1 MKKLCAVS
9 AMLLFVL
16 PFCFAQNFLP
26 KGTYRSPFENG
37 MSALSKG
44 GGIRGQ
50 RFLTPIIG
58 YENYVV
64 PGESNANAALLGLDF
79 MYRRN
84 SGFTVWFNNALILGN
99 ASYTTHRYEY
109 FSYPPYTRYYSYE
122 SGGFVSGWAG
132 EFLLGYSKTARNHQF
147 DFGAGLQT
155 AFGFGNAVLA
165 EFAAL
170 AFRFDYACFFNGKV
184 GITACI
190 TDGLGYG
197 KVGYS
202 PGFMNAFSIKL
213 GPIFKL

>member
-37 MSALSKG
+37 MSAISKG

-99 ASYTTHRYEY
+99 AIYTTRIYG
-109 FSYPPYTRYYSYE
+109 YYYDYDIRD
-122 SGGFVSGWAG
+122 GGFVFGWTG
-132 EFLLGYSKTARNHQF
+132 EFLLGYSKTAGRHQF

-155 AFGFGNAVLA
+155 AFGFGDALLA
-165 EFAAL
+165 EFAAF

-197 KVGYS
+197 MIGGRY
-202 PGFMNAFSIKL
+202 PAFINAFSIKL

>member
-1 MKKLCAVS
+1 
-9 AMLLFVL
+9 MLLFVL

-37 MSALSKG
+37 MTAISKS

-64 PGESNANAALLGLDF
+64 PGNSNANAALLGLDF

-99 ASYTTHRYEY
+99 AIYTPRTYAYYYYRYRE
-109 FSYPPYTRYYSYE
+109 
-122 SGGFVSGWAG
+122 GGFVSGWTG

-155 AFGFGNAVLA
+155 AFGTGGILLA
-165 EFAAL
+165 EFAAF

-184 GITACI
+184 GLDVCI
-190 TDGLGYG
+190 TDGLG
-197 KVGYS
+197 VGTAGNS
-202 PGFMNAFSIKL
+202 PGFMNTFSIKL
-213 GPIFKL
+213 GPVFKL

>member
-64 PGESNANAALLGLDF
+64 PGNSNANAALLGLDF

-99 ASYTTHRYEY
+99 AIYIYYTYDYYRYRE
-109 FSYPPYTRYYSYE
+109 
-122 SGGFVSGWAG
+122 GGFVFGWAG

-155 AFGFGNAVLA
+155 AFGFGDAVLA
-165 EFAAL
+165 EFAAF

-197 KVGYS
+197 MIGRY
-202 PGFMNAFSIKL
+202 PGFINAFSIKL

>member
-37 MSALSKG
+37 MSAISKG

-99 ASYTTHRYEY
+99 AIYYAY
-109 FSYPPYTRYYSYE
+109 YYYSSY
-122 SGGFVSGWAG
+122 SYRDGGFVFGWTG
-132 EFLLGYSKTARNHQF
+132 EFLLGYSKTTGRHQF

-155 AFGFGNAVLA
+155 AFGLGDAVLA
-165 EFAAL
+165 EFAAF

-197 KVGYS
+197 MVGNS

>member
-37 MSALSKG
+37 MSAISKG

-99 ASYTTHRYEY
+99 ANYTTRT
-109 FSYPPYTRYYSYE
+109 YTYYYDYWYRD
-122 SGGFVSGWAG
+122 GGFVFGWTG
-132 EFLLGYSKTARNHQF
+132 EFLLGYSKTAGRHQF

-155 AFGFGNAVLA
+155 AFGTGGILLA
-165 EFAAL
+165 EFAAF

-197 KVGYS
+197 MIGRY
-202 PGFMNAFSIKL
+202 PDFINAFSIKL
-213 GPIFKL
+213 GPVFKL

>member
-1 MKKLCAVS
+1 MKKVCAVS
-9 AMLLFVL
+9 AILLFVL

-26 KGTYRSPFENG
+26 KGRYRSPFENG
-37 MSALSKG
+37 MNGMTAISKS

-64 PGESNANAALLGLDF
+64 PGNSNANAFLLGLDF

-99 ASYTTHRYEY
+99 ASYTTHG
-109 FSYPPYTRYYSYE
+109 YYVYSR
-122 SGGFVSGWAG
+122 SGFVSGWAG

-155 AFGFGNAVLA
+155 AFGFGDALLA
-165 EFAAL
+165 EFAAVT
-170 AFRFDYACFFNGKV
+170 FRFDYACFFNGKV
-184 GITACI
+184 GLDVCI
-190 TDGLGYG
+190 TDGLG
-197 KVGYS
+197 VGTAGNS
-202 PGFMNAFSIKL
+202 PGFMNTFSIKL
-213 GPIFKL
+213 GPVFKL

>member
-37 MSALSKG
+37 MTAISKS

-64 PGESNANAALLGLDF
+64 PGNSNANAALLGLDF

-99 ASYTTHRYEY
+99 AIYYAY
-109 FSYPPYTRYYSYE
+109 YYYYYYSY
-122 SGGFVSGWAG
+122 SYRKGGFVSGWAG

-155 AFGFGNAVLA
+155 AFGFGDAVLA

-197 KVGYS
+197 MVGNS

>member
-37 MSALSKG
+37 MSAISKS

-99 ASYTTHRYEY
+99 AIYYAY
-109 FSYPPYTRYYSYE
+109 YYYSSY
-122 SGGFVSGWAG
+122 SYWDGGFVFGWTG
-132 EFLLGYSKTARNHQF
+132 EFLLGYSKTTGRHQF

-155 AFGFGNAVLA
+155 AFGLGDAVLA
-165 EFAAL
+165 EFAAF

-197 KVGYS
+197 RVGNS

>member
-37 MSALSKG
+37 MSAISKG

-64 PGESNANAALLGLDF
+64 PGNRNANAALLGLDF

-99 ASYTTHRYEY
+99 AIYTTHEYEY
-109 FSYPPYTRYYSYE
+109 IPYPPYQRRHTYK

-155 AFGFGNAVLA
+155 AFGFGDALLA

-197 KVGYS
+197 MIGRY
-202 PGFMNAFSIKL
+202 PNFINAFSIKL
-213 GPIFKL
+213 GPVFKL

>member
-58 YENYVV
+58 YVNYVV
-64 PGESNANAALLGLDF
+64 PGNSNANAALLGLDF

-99 ASYTTHRYEY
+99 ASYITRGYEY
-109 FSYPPYTRYYSYE
+109 FSYPP
-122 SGGFVSGWAG
+122 F
-132 EFLLGYSKTARNHQF
+132 H
-147 DFGAGLQT
+147 
-155 AFGFGNAVLA
+155 
-165 EFAAL
+165 
-170 AFRFDYACFFNGKV
+170 
-184 GITACI
+184 
-190 TDGLGYG
+190 
-197 KVGYS
+197 
-202 PGFMNAFSIKL
+202 
-213 GPIFKL
+213 

>member
-37 MSALSKG
+37 MTAISKS

-64 PGESNANAALLGLDF
+64 PGNSNANAALLGLDF

-99 ASYTTHRYEY
+99 AIYYAY
-109 FSYPPYTRYYSYE
+109 YYYYSYSYRE
-122 SGGFVSGWAG
+122 GGFVSGWAG

-155 AFGFGNAVLA
+155 AFGFGDAVLA

-197 KVGYS
+197 MVGNS